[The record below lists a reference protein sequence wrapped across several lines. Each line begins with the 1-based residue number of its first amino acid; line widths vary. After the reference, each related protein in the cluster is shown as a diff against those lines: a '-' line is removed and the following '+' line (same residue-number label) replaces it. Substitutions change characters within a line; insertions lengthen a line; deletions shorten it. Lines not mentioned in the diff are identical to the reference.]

1 MKNSLEKYN
10 QTIKKHIM
18 KQSSKEIQKMFMSM
32 PISETMKNY
41 IRHTGWQFTDSH
53 IATLLYNFP
62 FPYFVTR
69 ELLEAIHD
77 NTEDETLKKQLEQR
91 FEVDDLKLAWLKQSM
106 KNTVF
111 TVKSFDLSE
120 MGTFDDYDSAMESV
134 KDFNDEFSI
143 EKTQVLSEDAEPSV
157 QGHSFPLRNMDAEN
171 QTDFWDFD
179 SAPETL
185 GAIYFNEEKLIHRF
199 WTITS
204 DNEYIKKVDN
214 LDSSRFENAFVPLPN
229 PFEKGDKVQRLSTG
243 ETVVI
248 NTSKEQ
254 FNDTI
259 ARAEKNAAYD
269 YNDTYISFKYND
281 GEGEKDD
288 LACLFELERI

>member
-91 FEVDDLKLAWLKQSM
+91 FEVDDLKLEWLKQSM

-143 EKTQVLSEDAEPSV
+143 EKTQVLSEGAEPSV

-204 DNEYIKKVDN
+204 DNEYIRKVDN

-269 YNDTYISFKYND
+269 YNNTYISFKYND

-288 LACLFELERI
+288 LACLFELERV

>member
-91 FEVDDLKLAWLKQSM
+91 FEVDDLKLEWLKQSM

-143 EKTQVLSEDAEPSV
+143 EKTQMLSEDAEPSV
-157 QGHSFPLRNMDAEN
+157 QGHSFPLRNMNAEN

-185 GAIYFNEEKLIHRF
+185 GTIYFNEEKLIHRF

-204 DNEYIKKVDN
+204 DNEYIRKVDN

-288 LACLFELERI
+288 LACLFELERV

>member
-91 FEVDDLKLAWLKQSM
+91 FEVDDLKLEWLKQSM

-143 EKTQVLSEDAEPSV
+143 EKTQMLSEDAEPSV
-157 QGHSFPLRNMDAEN
+157 QGHSFPLRNMNAEN

-204 DNEYIKKVDN
+204 DNEYIRKVDN

-288 LACLFELERI
+288 LACLFELERV